1 MDLIPGVS
9 NTTGESQSFWDSEY
23 GKWWKR
29 GALATLVAM
38 ILIKL
43 GPTIAYLTEIAG
55 NIWILGAHAAGGFVV
70 YKLLTSKKVKTFVD
84 VVLGSFGY
92 FVTDWFIGISPEA
105 SGASILELL
114 KGAISRV
121 TKGLETLCGKLEIT
135 DNEIKECNKKINS
148 SNSEIKKI
156 GQYAASELEKGGD
169 YDASADEGEIVIHQN
184 EVARYTSLLQELIPF
199 RSDLQGL
206 ISDCTKLQGELERT
220 HRDRE
225 NELDFLL
232 KKRSIWKDLG
242 AVIESMKQ
250 VLSGGN
256 LAAYYERIK
265 SKVKIENDQKAGEMK
280 AFLRNLEPM
289 ISKIDRNNAISAK
302 EARTVIEG
310 FMNKNKLISG
320 KKEAVAISFEKNHVM
335 EMPAAGRATDYTEI
349 LRKKIEKKD

>member
-1 MDLIPGVS
+1 MDLIPGVNNS
-9 NTTGESQSFWDSEY
+9 TGEEQSFWDSKY
-23 GKWWKR
+23 GVWWKR

-43 GPTIAYLTEIAG
+43 GPIIAYLAEIAG
-55 NIWILGAHAAGGFVV
+55 NIWILGAHAAGAYIV

-84 VVLGSFGY
+84 IVLGSFGY
-92 FVTDWFIGISPEA
+92 FVTDWFFGISPEA
-105 SGASILELL
+105 SGKSILALL
-114 KGAISRV
+114 KAAIERV
-121 TKGLETLCGKLEIT
+121 KKGVETLYGKLEIT

-148 SNSEIKKI
+148 SNNEIKKI
-156 GQYAASELEKGGD
+156 GQYAAGKLEKGED
-169 YDASADEGEIVIHQN
+169 YDASAEEGEIVIQKN
-184 EVARYTSLLQELIPF
+184 EVARYTGLLEELIPF
-199 RSDLQGL
+199 RNDLHGL
-206 ISDCTKLQGELERT
+206 ISDCTKLQGDLERT
-220 HRDRE
+220 HRDRD
-225 NELDFLL
+225 NELTFLL

-242 AVIESMKQ
+242 AVIETMKQ

-289 ISKIDRNNAISAK
+289 ISKIDRDNAISAK

-310 FMNKNKLISG
+310 FMNKNKLITG
-320 KKEAVAISFEKNHVM
+320 KKEPAAISYEKNHVM
-335 EMPAAGRATDYTEI
+335 EMPAAGKTTDYTEI